1 MTERAE
7 SGRSSSGSGPPG
19 RAVLRDCCIYCN
31 HCNIAAVATQPSE
44 QRSMTM
50 APDPALLVAP
60 RPGSHVT
67 AIGKPVPEWRE
78 ELRRIPSWR
87 NALTV
92 VLLYAGTVGVIA
104 IAVWANNPVVWVL
117 AFFAMGSAIAR
128 YNILMHEAAHR
139 MLFGNRKAN
148 DFVGRWFLGFP
159 VFAPIDLYRR
169 GHMAHHREEFGP
181 NEPDIPMY
189 SGYPIPS
196 DSMRRKLTRDALGVT
211 GTKLMRGLLRGVRSQ
226 NPAIRQ
232 QARRILAT
240 QVVILGLFTL
250 AGHPWLYLFLWLLPD
265 LTVWRVMNRLRS
277 IAEHGGMQASEDR
290 RNTTHAVRQ
299 SWAGRLTI
307 VPYNT
312 GWHLAHHVDSGIPFR
327 KLPVYHRALVDAGY
341 VQPALEYPSY
351 RALWR
356 KLASG

>member
-1 MTERAE
+1 M
-7 SGRSSSGSGPPG
+7 
-19 RAVLRDCCIYCN
+19 CCN
-31 HCNIAAVATQPSE
+31 HRNIDCMATRGE
-44 QRSMTM
+44 IRTRSTGSMVPN
-50 APDPALLVAP
+50 PDLLVAP
-60 RPGSHVT
+60 RPDGRLT
-67 AIGKPVPEWRE
+67 PIAKPVPDWRE
-78 ELRRIPSWR
+78 KLRRIPSWR

-92 VLLYAGTVGVIA
+92 VLLYALTVGVVA
-104 IAVWANNPVVWVL
+104 LAVWANHPVVWVL
-117 AFFAMGSAIAR
+117 AFLAMGPVIAR

-139 MLFGNRKAN
+139 LLFVNRKLN
-148 DFVGRWFLGFP
+148 DFVGRWFLGYP

-181 NEPDIPMY
+181 NEPDIPLY
-189 SGYPIPS
+189 SGYPIKR
-196 DSMRRKLTRDALGVT
+196 DSMRRKLTRDALGIT
-211 GTKLMRGLLRGVRSQ
+211 GFKLMRGLFRGLRAPSAAVK
-226 NPAIRQ
+226 RQ
-232 QARRILAT
+232 AWSILGT

-290 RNTTHAVRQ
+290 RNTTHSVRQ
-299 SWAGRLTI
+299 SWAARLTI

-327 KLPVYHRALVDAGY
+327 KLPAYHAELAASGY

-356 KLASG
+356 ALASG